1 MNRIFSTLIMLFAFG
16 FSASAQW
23 ITGMSVVPANPTIQ
37 DNVSIIATVEFPSGD
52 CQEKTLNAS
61 VSGMQVNLS
70 ALHCVGM
77 LTFICGS
84 TDTFQLGQLAA
95 GTYTVYFQL
104 DMGAQPYPCT
114 PDIVPGAQDSM
125 TFIVTTGTGL
135 PVLSQ
140 NELEL
145 FPNPGSKGFTIRF
158 SGNAIPLVR
167 VTDVQG
173 RIVREFLSVSSNTFL
188 DLSELKS
195 GAYMVELYDDGKWVA
210 SDKWIKN

>member
-1 MNRIFSTLIMLFAFG
+1 MNRILSTLVMLFAFG

-23 ITGMSVVPANPTIQ
+23 ITGMSVVPSNPTIQ
-37 DNVSIIATVEFPSGD
+37 DYIRIITTVEFPSGD

-61 VSGMQVNLS
+61 VSGSQINLS

-104 DMGAQPYPCT
+104 DMGGQPFPCT
-114 PDIVPGAQDSM
+114 PGIVPGALDSM
-125 TFIVTTGTGL
+125 TFVVSTGTGL
-135 PVLSQ
+135 PLLSK
-140 NELEL
+140 NEMEL
-145 FPNPGSKGFTIRF
+145 FPNPGQNGFAIRY
-158 SGNAIPLVR
+158 SGNVVPFVR
-167 VTDVQG
+167 ITDMQG
-173 RIVREFLSVSSNTFL
+173 RIVREFPSVSSDTYL

-195 GAYMVELYDDGKWVA
+195 GAYLVELFDAGKRMV
-210 SDKWIKN
+210 SEKWIKN